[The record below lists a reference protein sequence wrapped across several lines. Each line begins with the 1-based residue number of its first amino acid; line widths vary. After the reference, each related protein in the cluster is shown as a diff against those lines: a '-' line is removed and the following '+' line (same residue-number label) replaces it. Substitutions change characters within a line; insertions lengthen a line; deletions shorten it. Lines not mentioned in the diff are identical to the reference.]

1 MIIIIL
7 TLFLGLIF
15 SLIILPLGYIAPEWL
30 LLINIYWAIALPS
43 NNKIFLAFLSGFLV
57 DIVLGQ
63 PLGISSLSYVIFIYI
78 ILNLY
83 NSLRYMTI
91 TQQMVVIFFLLLI
104 KQHFFIWTFYV
115 FGLDVDYQSLIIGSF
130 ITGVLWPIIYFSLR
144 FIRRKFEVSDNQ

>member
-15 SLIILPLGYIAPEWL
+15 SLMILPLGYIAPEWL

-43 NNKIFLAFLSGFLV
+43 NNKIFLAFLSGFFI

-63 PLGISSLSYVIFIYI
+63 PLGISSLSYVIFIYV

-115 FGLDVDYQSLIIGSF
+115 FGLNIDYQSLIISSF
-130 ITGVLWPIIYFSLR
+130 MTSALWPAIYFSLR
-144 FIRRKFEVSDNQ
+144 FIRRKFQVENI

>member
-1 MIIIIL
+1 ML
-7 TLFLGLIF
+7 
-15 SLIILPLGYIAPEWL
+15 SLIMLPLGYIAPEWL

-43 NNKIFLAFLSGFLV
+43 NKKIFLAFLSGFFV

-63 PLGISSLSYVIFIYI
+63 PLGITSLSYIIFIYI
-78 ILNLY
+78 ILHLY

-91 TQQMVVIFFLLLI
+91 IQQMVVIFFLLI
-104 KQHFFIWTFYV
+104 VKQHFFIWTFYV

>member
-7 TLFLGLIF
+7 TLFLGLMF
-15 SLIILPLGYIAPEWL
+15 SLIMLPLGYIAPEWL

-43 NNKIFLAFLSGFLV
+43 NNKIFLAFLSGFFV

-78 ILNLY
+78 ILHLY

-91 TQQMVVIFFLLLI
+91 IQQIVIIIFLLVV

-115 FGLDVDYQSLIIGSF
+115 FGLNIDLSL
-130 ITGVLWPIIYFSLR
+130 T
-144 FIRRKFEVSDNQ
+144 

>member
-1 MIIIIL
+1 MLIIIL
-7 TLFLGLIF
+7 TLLLSLMF
-15 SLIILPLGYIAPEWL
+15 SLVMLPLGYIAPEWL

-43 NNKIFLAFLSGFLV
+43 NNKIFLAFLSGFFV

-63 PLGISSLSYVIFIYI
+63 PLGISSLSYVILIYI

-91 TQQMVVIFFLLLI
+91 TQQMVVIFFLLII

-115 FGLDVDYQSLIIGSF
+115 FGLNIDYQSLIISSF
-130 ITGVLWPIIYFSLR
+130 ITGALWPIIYFSLR
-144 FIRRKFEVSDNQ
+144 FIRRKFQVEDN

>member
-7 TLFLGLIF
+7 TLFLGLMF
-15 SLIILPLGYIAPEWL
+15 SLMMLPLGYIAPEWL

-43 NNKIFLAFLSGFLV
+43 NRKIFLAFLSGFFV

-78 ILNLY
+78 ILHLY

-91 TQQMVVIFFLLLI
+91 TQQMVVIFFLLII

-115 FGLDVDYQSLIIGSF
+115 FGLNIDYQSLIISSF
-130 ITGVLWPIIYFSLR
+130 ITGALWPFIYFSLR
-144 FIRRKFEVSDNQ
+144 FIRRKFQVDDI